1 MSKKSLRRYDIT
13 WTHHE
18 MTRHYKVF
26 LHGRTAD
33 LLASSRTDALTPAL
47 ELFINEK
54 IYRVVE
60 VNEWDDDSDE

>member
-1 MSKKSLRRYDIT
+1 
-13 WTHHE
+13 
-18 MTRHYKVF
+18 VF
-26 LHGRTAD
+26 LHGRIAD
-33 LLASSRTDALTPAL
+33 LMASSRTDALTTAL

>member
-33 LLASSRTDALTPAL
+33 LIAGSRSSALLTALALYP
-47 ELFINEK
+47 FEK
-54 IYRVVE
+54 IYRVIE
-60 VNEWDDDSDE
+60 MNEWDDDNEE

>member
-1 MSKKSLRRYDIT
+1 
-13 WTHHE
+13 
-18 MTRHYKVF
+18 MTRHYKHYKVF

-33 LLASSRTDALTPAL
+33 LLASSRTDALTHAL